1 MNKRNQWREEKV
13 EPLFQTLSIADV
25 EEISTESG
33 TSIPS
38 EQAVIDAKDWIDDNK
53 K

>member
-1 MNKRNQWREEKV
+1 MKKRKARKKDML

-25 EEISTESG
+25 EKVSPESG

-38 EQAVIDAKDWIDDNK
+38 EQAVIDAKNWVDDNK

>member
-1 MNKRNQWREEKV
+1 MKKRNQRKKNQI

-25 EEISTESG
+25 EHVSPESG

-38 EQAVIDAKDWIDDNK
+38 EQAVIDAKDWVDDNK